1 MRVLLQIVLVCLGS
15 SLGGLSR
22 WGASVLV
29 SRYLGTAFPY
39 GTFIINI
46 VGSFILGWFMTFLT
60 QRYMNWDHVPLHPE
74 DLRLLVAV
82 GFTGA
87 FTTFSTFEY
96 ESDVLFKG
104 GQGLTAILYIS
115 LSVGIG
121 LLAMRAGIS
130 LAEWGRS

>member
-1 MRVLLQIVLVCLGS
+1 MRTLLQILLICAGS

-22 WGASVLV
+22 WGTSILV

-39 GTFIINI
+39 GTFVIN
-46 VGSFILGWFMTFLT
+46 VAGSFFLGWFMTYLT
-60 QRYMNWDHVPLHPE
+60 ERYMVSEYTPLHPE

-96 ESDVLFKG
+96 ETDSLVRG
-104 GQGLTAILYIS
+104 GQGLMAILYIS
-115 LSVGIG
+115 LSVAIG
-121 LLAMRAGIS
+121 LLALRAGIS
-130 LAEWGRS
+130 LGRAT

>member
-1 MRVLLQIVLVCLGS
+1 MRVLLQIMLVCLGS

-22 WGASVLV
+22 WGTSVLV

-39 GTFIINI
+39 GTFLINI

-60 QRYMNWDHVPLHPE
+60 ERYMNWDHVPLHPE

-104 GQGLTAILYIS
+104 GQGLMAILYIS

-130 LAEWGRS
+130 MAEWGRG